1 MKFLLFVEGDVEH
14 LATPEFLRRWLNPRL
29 KQRVGIQ
36 SVKFDGCGDYLAG
49 LAKKVRMYL
58 KGPKAG
64 EIIAIVGL
72 LDLYGLPNNF
82 FPNHL
87 TEAQDRYEWGKRRLE
102 GEVGQ
107 EKFRQFFAVH
117 ELEAWLLS
125 EPNLFAPEVRNAFPG
140 SAVNPEVVNFQQP
153 PSKLLKKLFREKLK
167 RSYRKVV
174 DGCEIFS
181 KLDPDIACRK
191 CPHLKEM
198 VDEMLRLAADREN

>member
-1 MKFLLFVEGDVEH
+1 MKFLLFVEGE
-14 LATPEFLRRWLNPRL
+14 LERRAIPEFLRRGLNPRL

-36 SVKFDGCGDYLAG
+36 YVKFEGCGDYVAG
-49 LAKKVRMYL
+49 FAKKVRMYL
-58 KGPKAG
+58 KGPKAE

-140 SAVNPEVVNFQQP
+140 NAVNPEAVNFQQP
-153 PSKLLKKLFREKLK
+153 PSKLLKKLYLEKLK
-167 RSYRKVV
+167 RRYGKVV
-174 DGCEIFS
+174 DGCELFS
-181 KLDPDIACRK
+181 KLDPDVACQK
-191 CPHLKEM
+191 CPRLKEM
-198 VDEMLRLAADREN
+198 VDEMLRLAMDQGN